1 MKLLQEIITSRI
13 FLLALLLSF
22 SSFAKTIGRVTEV
35 KGSAFLM
42 KKDGSTVSLK
52 VGDEVNDFS
61 EILTDDTSRLS
72 YVDYFEHV
80 VHLGGGS
87 QVTIMNKLIELKNG
101 KVWVQ
106 SSNDLNG
113 FSIQTSNAVSS
124 YADGEFIVTYDSV
137 KLSTQLM
144 VISGEVK
151 FANILEDHLAYEVT
165 SGNFTFIDQNYEKG
179 FPRSPTLIGYDSYN
193 SLVSMFNGVKPTNG
207 SLKSVLAKD
216 KLNKEIGSSVK
227 RNIAS
232 VKPEKDLS
240 WNDVN
245 TKGARGKTIIL
256 RNMKQLRLPAS
267 AEASSFN
274 YYQKVSKK
282 IAAEKAKRVF
292 KGDTVKVRVF
302 GPVDA
307 PQVSSFKGE
316 KVRVFSVKKITP
328 DVKKTRLPSSIKKE
342 EPIKIKKTK
351 IKIRKDNE
359 FQKSLMKE
367 YVKQKRHD
375 NEVND
380 LIDELKSFSNRY
392 KKNY

>member
-342 EPIKIKKTK
+342 EPIKIKKTN